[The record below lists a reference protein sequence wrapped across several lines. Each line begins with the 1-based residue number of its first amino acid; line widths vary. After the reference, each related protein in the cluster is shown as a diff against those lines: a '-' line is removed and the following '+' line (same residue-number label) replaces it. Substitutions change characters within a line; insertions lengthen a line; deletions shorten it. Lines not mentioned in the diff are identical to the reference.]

1 MPKDWKEENK
11 MTKLYKKSEI
21 TFAILWIVAYVVLSS
36 LADQL
41 SETMGVV
48 KSVTAVLHIVMSLI
62 LFFWI
67 WNNNLSEKYGFCRSI
82 FPAKRFL
89 YYMPLILIASSAF
102 WGGVKMQYGFPE
114 AVMYIISMCCVGFLE
129 EVIFRGLL
137 FRAMEKDNLKSAIIV
152 SSLTFGIGHIVN
164 LFNGSGRDLTLTLI
178 QIVFAVLVG
187 FVLVWIFYHGK
198 SLVPCIL
205 FHSANNAFKVFAAEG
220 NLSPQSE
227 IIINLVVIVVV
238 LGGYLFYLVKTFPV
252 CWKQMS

>member
-1 MPKDWKEENK
+1 
-11 MTKLYKKSEI
+11 
-21 TFAILWIVAYVVLSS
+21 
-36 LADQL
+36 
-41 SETMGVV
+41 
-48 KSVTAVLHIVMSLI
+48 
-62 LFFWI
+62 
-67 WNNNLSEKYGFCRSI
+67 
-82 FPAKRFL
+82 
-89 YYMPLILIASSAF
+89 
-102 WGGVKMQYGFPE
+102 MQYGFPE